1 MRRADMSIKLS
12 KERVFERTVRKYWE
26 KLVNGIL
33 VPGERGCTPSEGEVL
48 SVYNELKERHP
59 ECECFILRT
68 GERSGEFYQQ
78 GDKIGGI
85 RIIQQLGS
93 VGSIEFRLSGNFHMR
108 LEIEGLMPFFRT
120 EACCDLA
127 QTISNFENFIDK
139 FPSYLEEIEKKKL
152 EFEKKKKLEEMAKS
166 SIQAT
171 VSQLLTPM
179 GYRWELVERE
189 RDFLLKIGGHG
200 TWIEFA
206 LNRKNFTTRVAELPD
221 VLGQIELLTKNLT
234 FSMNIEIKK

>member
-1 MRRADMSIKLS
+1 MSNKLS
-12 KERVFERTVRKYWE
+12 KDRAFERTISKYWE

-33 VPGERGCTPSEGEVL
+33 VPGERGCAPSMGEIL
-48 SVYNELKERHP
+48 CAYNDMKSRQPKCKYVILKTEKSSSEYFQP
-59 ECECFILRT
+59 
-68 GERSGEFYQQ
+68 
-78 GDKIGGI
+78 GDKFGGI
-85 RIIQQLGS
+85 RIIRTFES
-93 VGSIEFRLSGNFHMR
+93 VNASIEFILTGATYYVRLQGNEVSYHSSK
-108 LEIEGLMPFFRT
+108 LNY
-120 EACCDLA
+120 CDLS

-221 VLGQIELLTKNLT
+221 VLSQIELLTKKLT
-234 FSMNIEIKK
+234 FSMNIAIKK

>member
-1 MRRADMSIKLS
+1 MHRADMSIKLS

-68 GERSGEFYQQ
+68 GEKSGEFYQQ

-93 VGSIEFRLSGNFHMR
+93 VGSIEFRLSGNFHVR
-108 LEIEGLMPFFRT
+108 LEIEGFMPFFRT

-127 QTISNFENFIDK
+127 QTISNFENFTDK

-152 EFEKKKKLEEMAKS
+152 EFELGTGRTRTGFPAQDWRTRNLDRVCSQPQEFHHS
-166 SIQAT
+166 SRGIARCTRPDRTFDQEFDIFDE
-171 VSQLLTPM
+171 
-179 GYRWELVERE
+179 YRDKEIDKR
-189 RDFLLKIGGHG
+189 KIC
-200 TWIEFA
+200 
-206 LNRKNFTTRVAELPD
+206 R
-221 VLGQIELLTKNLT
+221 
-234 FSMNIEIKK
+234 